1 MESGLRAR
9 GAEVEVIAV
18 YRRVE
23 LPHDGQAVARMID
36 DTAVAIITRG
46 EALARLARLLP
57 APAQQH
63 LWRLPLVV
71 PGPRV
76 VEQAVRLGFLSKP
89 TVPEPVSDAAYAH
102 GREPRRAETRPRGQT
117 NPK

>member
-36 DTAVAIITRG
+36 DTDVAIIPRG
-46 EALARLARLLP
+46 EAMARLARLLP

-71 PGPRV
+71 PRQRV
-76 VEQAVRLGFLSKP
+76 EEQAVGLGFMS
-89 TVPEPVSDAAYAH
+89 TPELTGQV
-102 GREPRRAETRPRGQT
+102 REDRTRCGA
-117 NPK
+117 